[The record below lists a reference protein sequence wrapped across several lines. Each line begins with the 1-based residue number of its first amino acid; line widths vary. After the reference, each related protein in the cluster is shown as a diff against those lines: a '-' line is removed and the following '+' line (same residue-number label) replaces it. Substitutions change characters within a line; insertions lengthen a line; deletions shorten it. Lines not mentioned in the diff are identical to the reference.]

1 MLFLLSRDIN
11 ILLLLLFNARSL
23 ALSLFSPLPLLLS
36 HHSIHATRYTADS
49 DDEDINPPPSYS
61 APKPSG
67 GGGGGNG
74 PCARALYDFEPE
86 NEGELGF
93 NEGDMITLT
102 SEIDDNWLEG
112 EVNGQAGFFPRNYV
126 EVVVPL

>member
-1 MLFLLSRDIN
+1 MKTLPMLY
-11 ILLLLLFNARSL
+11 
-23 ALSLFSPLPLLLS
+23 LSLPLPPSPSLS
-36 HHSIHATRYTADS
+36 LSLSSLIRYAADS
-49 DDEDINPPPSYS
+49 DDEDVNPPPPYS

-67 GGGGGNG
+67 GGGGGSSG

-86 NEGELGF
+86 NDGELGF